1 MGWIPSSIC
10 KSRTG
15 GLGGL
20 QILAGQSELA
30 RALLG
35 LNRPTEAE
43 AGARA
48 AIELRPDNA
57 NIHIELQS
65 ELALLDDLNSYL
77 KLAPKGPFADQAR
90 KRRDEVQ

>member
-1 MGWIPSSIC
+1 VDWVVY
-10 KSRTG
+10 KSWQG
-15 GLGGL
+15 P
-20 QILAGQSELA
+20 SELA

-48 AIELRPDNA
+48 AIELRPDNANLHLLLA